1 MSNASLLLT
10 FWLHLKPD
18 DRNMSLLLRSQLGE
32 LLSASVGAE
41 KLQLVSLLVEGGCSG
56 LVAGPCHAEP
66 DVTWHLF
73 PIRCE

>member
-18 DRNMSLLLRSQLGE
+18 ERNMSLLLRSQLGE

-56 LVAGPCHAEP
+56 LAAGPFRVEP